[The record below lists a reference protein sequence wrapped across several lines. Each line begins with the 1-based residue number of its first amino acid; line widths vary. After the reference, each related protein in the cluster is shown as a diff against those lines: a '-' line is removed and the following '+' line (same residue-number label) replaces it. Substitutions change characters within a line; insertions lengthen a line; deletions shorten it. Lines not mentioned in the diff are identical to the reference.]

1 MSQQKGLHPL
11 MVSACRFGGLSSV
24 FLALLFILN
33 NFLTYVG
40 GLPGI
45 YGTLGA
51 AGLFGFSAP
60 KGDVSGFALTM
71 GWVQVLMA
79 LGVVVGAAVYTRSK
93 GSLLADAMRMD
104 KLASL
109 IIRAAFWG
117 VLFVGVADAIISF
130 IRVEDLHTAMFGK
143 DIATK
148 LGLSS
153 WRGMYIHI
161 PLLILGA
168 FIGFRDKSVSVVW
181 LILLVVIA
189 EMLIVLARFIFAYE
203 QTFMGDLVRFW
214 YAALFLFASAHTLK
228 EEGHVRVDVIFAS
241 FQDRTKA
248 WVNATGSVV
257 FGMPLCWLVLVLG
270 MSGKASLIN
279 SPMLN
284 FETSMSGFGMYV
296 KYLMAAFLV
305 VFAMSMLAQ
314 FTSYFLNALAIMNGD
329 AHNDD
334 AETGA
339 EQKA

>member
-1 MSQQKGLHPL
+1 MPHSSGLNPL
-11 MVSACRFGGLSSV
+11 LIAACRFGGITSV
-24 FLALLFILN
+24 ILALVFILN

-40 GLPGI
+40 GLPGV

-51 AGLFGFSAP
+51 SGLFGLSAP
-60 KGDVSGFALTM
+60 KGDLSGSILAM
-71 GWVQVLMA
+71 GWGQVLMVIATVIGSA
-79 LGVVVGAAVYTRSK
+79 LYTRSQ
-93 GSLLADAMRMD
+93 GSLVIDAARMD

-117 VLFVGVADAIISF
+117 VLLVGIADAIISF
-130 IRVEDLHTAMFGK
+130 IRVEDIHTAMFGK
-143 DIATK
+143 EIATK

-161 PLLILGA
+161 PLMILGA
-168 FIGFRDKSVSVVW
+168 IIGFRDKSVSVVW

-241 FQDRTKA
+241 FKERTKA
-248 WVNATGSVV
+248 WVNATGSVA

-270 MSGKASLIN
+270 MSGKSSLIN

-305 VFAMSMLAQ
+305 VFALSMLVQ

-329 AHNDD
+329 VSADD
-334 AETGA
+334 QAA

>member
-1 MSQQKGLHPL
+1 MSQQTGLHPL

-40 GLPGI
+40 GFPGI

-60 KGDVSGFALTM
+60 KGDVSGFVLTM

-109 IIRAAFWG
+109 IIRVAFWG

-143 DIATK
+143 EIATK

-228 EEGHVRVDVIFAS
+228 EEGHVRVDVIFAG

-248 WVNATGSVV
+248 WVNATGSVA

-329 AHNDD
+329 ASNDA
-334 AETGA
+334 AESGV

>member
-1 MSQQKGLHPL
+1 MPHSSGLNPSL
-11 MVSACRFGGLSSV
+11 IAACRFGGVASV
-24 FLALLFILN
+24 ILALVFILN

-40 GLPGI
+40 GLPGV

-51 AGLFGFSAP
+51 SGLFGFSAP
-60 KGDVSGFALTM
+60 KGDLSGGVLAM

-79 LGVVVGAAVYTRSK
+79 LGAVLGAAYYTRSG
-93 GSLLADAMRMD
+93 GSLVIDAARMD

-117 VLFVGVADAIISF
+117 VLLVGIADAIISF
-130 IRVEDLHTAMFGK
+130 IRVEDIHTAMFGK
-143 DIATK
+143 EIATK

-161 PLLILGA
+161 PLMILGA
-168 FIGFRDKSVSVVW
+168 IIGFRDKSVSVVW

-241 FQDRTKA
+241 FKERTKA
-248 WVNATGSVV
+248 WVNATGSVA

-270 MSGKASLIN
+270 MSGKSSLIN

-305 VFAMSMLAQ
+305 VFALSMLVQ

-329 AHNDD
+329 VSADD
-334 AETGA
+334 QAA

>member
-1 MSQQKGLHPL
+1 MPHSSGLNPSL
-11 MVSACRFGGLSSV
+11 IAACRFGGVASV
-24 FLALLFILN
+24 ILALVFILN

-40 GLPGI
+40 GLPGV

-51 AGLFGFSAP
+51 SGLFGFSAP
-60 KGDVSGFALTM
+60 KGDLSGGVLAM

-79 LGVVVGAAVYTRSK
+79 LGAVLGAAYYTRSG
-93 GSLLADAMRMD
+93 GSLVIDAARMD

-117 VLFVGVADAIISF
+117 VLLVGIADAIISF
-130 IRVEDLHTAMFGK
+130 IRVEDIHTAMFGK
-143 DIATK
+143 EIATK

-161 PLLILGA
+161 PLMIIGA
-168 FIGFRDKSVSVVW
+168 IIGFRDKSVSVVW

-241 FQDRTKA
+241 FKERTKA
-248 WVNATGSVV
+248 WVNATGSVA

-270 MSGKASLIN
+270 MSGKSSLIN

-305 VFAMSMLAQ
+305 VFALSMLVQ

-329 AHNDD
+329 VSADD
-334 AETGA
+334 QAA

>member
-1 MSQQKGLHPL
+1 MPHSSGLNPSL
-11 MVSACRFGGLSSV
+11 IAACRFGGVASV
-24 FLALLFILN
+24 ILALVFILN

-40 GLPGI
+40 GLPGV

-51 AGLFGFSAP
+51 SGLFGFSAP
-60 KGDVSGFALTM
+60 KGDLSGGVLAM

-79 LGVVVGAAVYTRSK
+79 LGAVLGAAYYTRSG
-93 GSLLADAMRMD
+93 GSLVIDAARMD

-117 VLFVGVADAIISF
+117 VLLVGIADAIISF
-130 IRVEDLHTAMFGK
+130 IRVEDIHTAMFGK
-143 DIATK
+143 EIATK

-161 PLLILGA
+161 PLMI
-168 FIGFRDKSVSVVW
+168 IGVIIGLRDKSVSVVW

-241 FQDRTKA
+241 FKERTKA
-248 WVNATGSVV
+248 WVNATGSVA

-270 MSGKASLIN
+270 MSGKSSLIN

-284 FETSMSGFGMYV
+284 FESSMSGFGMYV

-305 VFAMSMLAQ
+305 VFALSMLVQ

-329 AHNDD
+329 VSADD
-334 AETGA
+334 QAA

>member
-1 MSQQKGLHPL
+1 MPHSSGLNPL
-11 MVSACRFGGLSSV
+11 LIAACRFGGVASV
-24 FLALLFILN
+24 ILALVFILN

-40 GLPGI
+40 GLPGV

-51 AGLFGFSAP
+51 SGLFGFSAP
-60 KGDVSGFALTM
+60 KGDLSGGILAM

-79 LGVVVGAAVYTRSK
+79 LGAVLGAAYYTRSG
-93 GSLLADAMRMD
+93 GSLVIDAARMD

-117 VLFVGVADAIISF
+117 VLLVGIADAIISF

-161 PLLILGA
+161 PLMIIGVI
-168 FIGFRDKSVSVVW
+168 IGFRDKSVSVVW

-241 FQDRTKA
+241 FKERTKA
-248 WVNATGSVV
+248 WVNATGSVA

-270 MSGKASLIN
+270 MSGKSSLIN

-305 VFAMSMLAQ
+305 VFALSMLVQ

-329 AHNDD
+329 VSADD
-334 AETGA
+334 QAA

>member
-1 MSQQKGLHPL
+1 MPHSSGLNPL
-11 MVSACRFGGLSSV
+11 LITACRFGGLVSV
-24 FLALLFILN
+24 ILALVFILN

-40 GLPGI
+40 GLPGV

-51 AGLFGFSAP
+51 SGLFGFSAP
-60 KGDVSGFALTM
+60 KEELSSGVLAM
-71 GWVQVLMA
+71 GWAQVLMA
-79 LGVVVGAAVYTRSK
+79 FGAILGAAYYTRSR
-93 GSLLADAMRMD
+93 GSLVIDAARMD
-104 KLASL
+104 KLASM

-117 VLFVGVADAIISF
+117 VLLVGIADAMISF
-130 IRVEDLHTAMFGK
+130 IRVEDLHTSMFGK

-161 PLLILGA
+161 PLMILGA
-168 FIGFRDKSVSVVW
+168 IIGFRDKSVSVIW

-241 FQDRTKA
+241 FKERTKA
-248 WVNATGSVV
+248 WVNATGSVA

-270 MSGKASLIN
+270 MSGKSSLIN

-305 VFAMSMLAQ
+305 VFALSMLVQ

-329 AHNDD
+329 LSANDQ
-334 AETGA
+334 AA

>member
-1 MSQQKGLHPL
+1 MPHSSGLNPSL
-11 MVSACRFGGLSSV
+11 IAACRFGGVASV
-24 FLALLFILN
+24 ILALVFILN

-40 GLPGI
+40 GLPGV

-51 AGLFGFSAP
+51 SGLFGFSAP
-60 KGDVSGFALTM
+60 KGDLSGGVLAM

-79 LGVVVGAAVYTRSK
+79 LGAVLGAAYYTRSG
-93 GSLLADAMRMD
+93 GSLVIDAARMD

-117 VLFVGVADAIISF
+117 VLLVGIADAIISF
-130 IRVEDLHTAMFGK
+130 IRVEDIHTAMFGK
-143 DIATK
+143 EIATK

-161 PLLILGA
+161 PLMI
-168 FIGFRDKSVSVVW
+168 IGVIIGLRDKSVSVVW

-241 FQDRTKA
+241 FKERTKA
-248 WVNATGSVV
+248 WVNATGSVA

-270 MSGKASLIN
+270 MSGKSSLIN

-305 VFAMSMLAQ
+305 VFALSMLVQ

-329 AHNDD
+329 VSADD
-334 AETGA
+334 QAA

>member
-1 MSQQKGLHPL
+1 MPHSSGLNPL
-11 MVSACRFGGLSSV
+11 LIAACRFGGVASV
-24 FLALLFILN
+24 ILALVFILN

-40 GLPGI
+40 GLPGV

-51 AGLFGFSAP
+51 SGLFGFSAP
-60 KGDVSGFALTM
+60 KGDLSGGVLAM

-79 LGVVVGAAVYTRSK
+79 LGAVLGAAYYTRSG
-93 GSLLADAMRMD
+93 GSLVIDAARMD

-117 VLFVGVADAIISF
+117 VLLVGIADAIISF
-130 IRVEDLHTAMFGK
+130 IRVEDIHTAMFGK
-143 DIATK
+143 EIATK

-161 PLLILGA
+161 PLMIIGVI
-168 FIGFRDKSVSVVW
+168 IGFRDKSVSVVW

-241 FQDRTKA
+241 FKERTKA
-248 WVNATGSVV
+248 WVNATGSVA

-270 MSGKASLIN
+270 MSGKSSLIN

-305 VFAMSMLAQ
+305 VFALSMLVQ

-329 AHNDD
+329 VSADD
-334 AETGA
+334 QAA

>member
-1 MSQQKGLHPL
+1 M
-11 MVSACRFGGLSSV
+11 AFG
-24 FLALLFILN
+24 AI
-33 NFLTYVG
+33 
-40 GLPGI
+40 
-45 YGTLGA
+45 LGA
-51 AGLFGFSAP
+51 AY
-60 KGDVSGFALTM
+60 
-71 GWVQVLMA
+71 
-79 LGVVVGAAVYTRSK
+79 YTRSR
-93 GSLLADAMRMD
+93 GSLVIDAARMD
-104 KLASL
+104 KLASM

-117 VLFVGVADAIISF
+117 VLLVGIADAMISF
-130 IRVEDLHTAMFGK
+130 IRVEDLHTSMFGK

-161 PLLILGA
+161 PLMILGA
-168 FIGFRDKSVSVVW
+168 IIGFRDKSVSVIW

-241 FQDRTKA
+241 FKERTKA
-248 WVNATGSVV
+248 WVNATGSVA

-270 MSGKASLIN
+270 MSGKSSLIN

-305 VFAMSMLAQ
+305 VFALSMLVQ

-329 AHNDD
+329 LSANDQ
-334 AETGA
+334 AA

>member
-1 MSQQKGLHPL
+1 MPHSSGLNPL
-11 MVSACRFGGLSSV
+11 LIAACRFGGVASV
-24 FLALLFILN
+24 ILALVFILN

-40 GLPGI
+40 GLPGV

-51 AGLFGFSAP
+51 SGLFGFSAP
-60 KGDVSGFALTM
+60 KGDLSGGVLAM

-79 LGVVVGAAVYTRSK
+79 LGAVLGAAYYTRSG
-93 GSLLADAMRMD
+93 GSLVIDAARMD

-117 VLFVGVADAIISF
+117 VLLVGIADAIISF
-130 IRVEDLHTAMFGK
+130 IRVEDIHTAMFGK
-143 DIATK
+143 EIATK

-161 PLLILGA
+161 PLMILGA
-168 FIGFRDKSVSVVW
+168 IIGFRDKSVSVVW

-241 FQDRTKA
+241 FKERTKA
-248 WVNATGSVV
+248 WVNATGSVA

-270 MSGKASLIN
+270 MSGKSSLIN

-305 VFAMSMLAQ
+305 VFALSMLVQ

-329 AHNDD
+329 VSADD
-334 AETGA
+334 QAA

>member
-1 MSQQKGLHPL
+1 MPHSSGLNPSL
-11 MVSACRFGGLSSV
+11 IAACRFGGVASV
-24 FLALLFILN
+24 ILALVFILN

-40 GLPGI
+40 GLPGV

-51 AGLFGFSAP
+51 SGLFGFSAP
-60 KGDVSGFALTM
+60 KGDLSGGILAM

-79 LGVVVGAAVYTRSK
+79 LGAVLGAAYYTRSG
-93 GSLLADAMRMD
+93 GSLVIDAARMD

-117 VLFVGVADAIISF
+117 VLLVGIADAIISF
-130 IRVEDLHTAMFGK
+130 IRVEDIHTAMFGK
-143 DIATK
+143 EIATK

-161 PLLILGA
+161 PLMILGA
-168 FIGFRDKSVSVVW
+168 IIGFRDKSVSVVW

-241 FQDRTKA
+241 FKERTKA
-248 WVNATGSVV
+248 WVNATGSVA

-270 MSGKASLIN
+270 MSGKSSLIN

-305 VFAMSMLAQ
+305 VFALSMLVQ

-329 AHNDD
+329 VSADD
-334 AETGA
+334 QAA

>member
-1 MSQQKGLHPL
+1 MPHSSGLNPSL
-11 MVSACRFGGLSSV
+11 IAACRFGGVASV
-24 FLALLFILN
+24 ILALVFILN

-40 GLPGI
+40 GLPGV

-51 AGLFGFSAP
+51 SDLFGFSAP
-60 KGDVSGFALTM
+60 KGDLSGGVLAM

-79 LGVVVGAAVYTRSK
+79 LGAVLGAAYYTRSG
-93 GSLLADAMRMD
+93 GSLVIDAARMD

-117 VLFVGVADAIISF
+117 VLLVGIADAIISF
-130 IRVEDLHTAMFGK
+130 IRVEDIHTAMFGK
-143 DIATK
+143 EIATK

-161 PLLILGA
+161 PLMILGA
-168 FIGFRDKSVSVVW
+168 IIGFRDKSVSVVW

-241 FQDRTKA
+241 FKERTKA
-248 WVNATGSVV
+248 WVNATGSVA

-270 MSGKASLIN
+270 MSGKSSLIN

-305 VFAMSMLAQ
+305 VFALSMLVQ

-329 AHNDD
+329 VSADD
-334 AETGA
+334 QAA

>member
-1 MSQQKGLHPL
+1 MPHSSGLNPSL
-11 MVSACRFGGLSSV
+11 IAACRFGGVASV
-24 FLALLFILN
+24 ILALVFILN

-40 GLPGI
+40 GLPGV

-51 AGLFGFSAP
+51 SGLFGFSAP
-60 KGDVSGFALTM
+60 KGDLSGGVLAM

-79 LGVVVGAAVYTRSK
+79 LGAVLGAAYYTRSG
-93 GSLLADAMRMD
+93 GSLVIDAARMD

-117 VLFVGVADAIISF
+117 VLLVGIADAIISF
-130 IRVEDLHTAMFGK
+130 IRVEDIHTAMFGK
-143 DIATK
+143 EIATK

-161 PLLILGA
+161 PLMIIGVI
-168 FIGFRDKSVSVVW
+168 IGFRDKSVSVVW

-241 FQDRTKA
+241 FKERTKA
-248 WVNATGSVV
+248 WVNATGSVA

-270 MSGKASLIN
+270 MSGKSSLIN

-305 VFAMSMLAQ
+305 VFALSMLVQ

-329 AHNDD
+329 VSADD
-334 AETGA
+334 QAA